1 MSETNCKITSV
12 NFYTVMSKIKEIK
25 MFQFYQKLDKSTKL
39 SIVIDDNFNEKILNN
54 LKKEIHQRIG
64 NIPLIIEVVDEIQRD
79 KITGK
84 IIAIPTLHFNVT
96 NRKFTLKRAE
106 KRVSTLK
113 SLGKGK
119 KTPDNK

>member
-1 MSETNCKITSV
+1 MIMSETNCKIPSV

-39 SIVIDDNFNEKILNN
+39 SIVIDDNFNEKILSN

-64 NIPLIIEVVDEIQRD
+64 NIPLTIEVVDEIQRD

-84 IIAIPTLHFNVT
+84 IRCIITDI
-96 NRKFTLKRAE
+96 K
-106 KRVSTLK
+106 
-113 SLGKGK
+113 
-119 KTPDNK
+119 